1 MKKLIRKYFLTSFS
15 PPACRTGGQTPE
27 GASAAC
33 IATARYKGKSP
44 LGDLGVK
51 LKIDTIHNLIF
62 LAVFFVLLSCNPQLG
77 EPVVQ
82 TSLQRVEQMP
92 NLPQPLKIIDWKKKA
107 IQFDSLV
114 YNFNPKDSYGPL
126 IWLDS
131 SRRNIDQVTYGLY
144 TVIGDV
150 RQGPKKNKGEFHE
163 ALASF
168 NSLISAGLMGI
179 DKTNQHGFNFVKMD
193 QNYFNSTTKWN
204 IVMNNTNPEVAMA
217 GGGYGRDWWY
227 DVYPNVLYYG
237 VAALFPNVENT
248 ESIQRKVAEQFCKAD
263 SVLNGNYDYSYF
275 DYARMK
281 GMKNNIPLQQ
291 DVAGGHAWVLYSAF
305 QKFGNKRYLAH
316 AKSATEALLSQ
327 KESRFYEM
335 LLPFGTYTAARLNAE
350 QGTNYDVT
358 KMLNWIFD
366 GCQSKDGRYG
376 WGVIAEKWGDY
387 DVSGLQGSITDGG
400 GYGFFM
406 NSVAMA
412 WPLVPMVKY
421 EPQYAQT
428 IGKYMLNVV
437 NAARLFYPDQVD
449 NAHQFLPEIKDLTHG
464 IIGYEGIRKMDDYN
478 KPELKG
484 VTPVST
490 GDGPKWTSGQPKSS
504 MFSLYSTSIVGVFG
518 AIVHKTDVEGILA
531 LDCNATDFY
540 AANKFPEYLYYNPFG
555 KDTTVTYISASSVDL
570 FDVVSKKYLAKGEN
584 GKVEFKLPAGQAA
597 LVVILPSG
605 TKLTSER
612 SKIKAGELVI
622 AYK

>member
-1 MKKLIRKYFLTSFS
+1 
-15 PPACRTGGQTPE
+15 
-27 GASAAC
+27 
-33 IATARYKGKSP
+33 
-44 LGDLGVK
+44 
-51 LKIDTIHNLIF
+51 
-62 LAVFFVLLSCNPQLG
+62 
-77 EPVVQ
+77 
-82 TSLQRVEQMP
+82 MP
-92 NLPQPLKIIDWKKKA
+92 DLPQPLKIIDWKKKTM
-107 IQFDSLV
+107 QFDSLA
-114 YNFNPKDSYGPL
+114 YNFNPKNSYGPL

-150 RQGPKKNKGEFHE
+150 RQGPKKNNGEFHE
-163 ALASF
+163 ALTSL
-168 NSLISAGLMGI
+168 NSLISAGLMKI

-193 QNYFNSTTKWN
+193 QNYFNSDTKWN
-204 IVMNNTNPEVAMA
+204 IIMNNTNPEVAMA

-248 ESIQRKVAEQFCKAD
+248 ESIQRKIAEQFCKAD

-275 DYARMK
+275 DYAQMK
-281 GMKNNIPLQQ
+281 GMKNNIPFQQ
-291 DVAGGHAWVLYSAF
+291 DVAGGHAWVLYSAWH
-305 QKFGNKRYLAH
+305 KFGNKRYLNH

-335 LLPFGTYTAARLNAE
+335 LLPLGTYTAARLNAE

-400 GYGFFM
+400 GYAFFM

-428 IGKYMLNVV
+428 VGKYMLNAV
-437 NAARLFYPDQVD
+437 NASRLFYPDQVD
-449 NAHQFLPEIKDLTHG
+449 NTHQWLPELKDLTHG
-464 IIGYEGIRKMDDYN
+464 IIGYEGLRKVDDYN

-484 VTPVST
+484 ITPVST
-490 GDGPKWTSGQPKSS
+490 GDGPKWTAGQPKES

-518 AIVHKTDVEGILA
+518 AIVNKTDVDGILA

-540 AANKFPEYLYYNPFG
+540 AENKYPEYLYYNPYG
-555 KDTTVTYISASSVDL
+555 KDTTVTYSSERSVDL
-570 FDVVSKKYLAKGEN
+570 FDVVSKKYLVKGSK
-584 GKVEFKLPAGQAA
+584 GKLKIELPAGGAA
-597 LVVILPSG
+597 LVVVLPAG
-605 TKLTSER
+605 TKLSPGG
-612 SKIKAGELVI
+612 SKIKAGNVVI
-622 AYK
+622 AYQ